1 MGGASRIRVELQAI
15 LVMFLLLP
23 LPFLPRVFAAGSS
36 GGNSGELVAGGRETR
51 RKPPAIRSP
60 RFLSGGVPASKFS
73 PDILRGSRLFVS
85 KKIYGL
91 IASISCMIFFKAKY
105 MVLFDSGFIFSDPGG
120 GHDPPVN
127 NGRRGR

>member
-1 MGGASRIRVELQAI
+1 MGASRIRVELQAI

-51 RKPPAIRSP
+51 RKST
-60 RFLSGGVPASKFS
+60 RFLSGGVPAN
-73 PDILRGSRLFVS
+73 
-85 KKIYGL
+85 
-91 IASISCMIFFKAKY
+91 
-105 MVLFDSGFIFSDPGG
+105 PGG

-127 NGRRGR
+127 DGRRGR

>member
-1 MGGASRIRVELQAI
+1 MGASRIRVEFQAI

-51 RKPPAIRSP
+51 RKPPAIRST
-60 RFLSGGVPASKFS
+60 RFLSGGVPAN
-73 PDILRGSRLFVS
+73 
-85 KKIYGL
+85 
-91 IASISCMIFFKAKY
+91 
-105 MVLFDSGFIFSDPGG
+105 PGG

-127 NGRRGR
+127 DGRRGR